1 MICLSQNGNDML
13 TWNSQK
19 LSEGNPY
26 PQANSSSWTTSKK
39 FSLWPSKGELRNPM
53 TANVEKSQ
61 DVFWYLAMKTP
72 PPKNSVR
79 LFHFPWNLKT
89 ACRRNAI
96 CWWLSDYP
104 WRKIY
109 SRREFG
115 YHFGWSD
122 QWSSQACST
131 PSVQV
136 LTSWM
141 ERTGILPLLVLSRQ
155 YSEAQKNDSEGQAG
169 SGKVDG
175 NIEKGKKKGS
185 TNGST
190 GKETKESLN
199 QAGTMATAN
208 LQSWYRWDNC
218 SNAPACTATK
228 QHLQSRIAWQAALIL
243 HQADGV
249 TLQNVIRANLGL
261 SQHVRLS
268 KSATI
273 TSNSANQPAQ
283 TSVFGSGS
291 GNVATGFGAF
301 NGLREA
307 LAEWDESARGM
318 PRLVVISKFRGSFGV
333 SGNTGNTTNM
343 LSLLN
348 RLLSLPTVNNIY
360 PDLGLAN
367 RHVSGTILVRKA
379 EFRTTFIRPIEAN
392 RNQHIF
398 SSSSNAGGDGFASF
412 AGTPSTFASAASSGK
427 SAFGGGRAAERR
439 RRIRSSQP
447 APSTSQ
453 VAFRDRES
461 VPSTTS
467 LRKSEPG
474 SPTIPYSPDP
484 DIPDSDIVIPSAFP
498 VKATTTMTKSLLS
511 PFGSL
516 SSARPVFSANLS
528 SASTDP
534 TYGDFSTWLWVWF
547 PTRSSSLSNKPL
559 TGAEEQDDEEAEEEP
574 KSIAVFKPRPASP
587 KTQLRMIPAPSGSTS
602 PDETK
607 LINGKRPKTPP
618 LMPKPTAPK
627 PAAASLPGPA
637 TQLKPPRAS

>member
-1 MICLSQNGNDML
+1 MICLSQNGNDTL

-53 TANVEKSQ
+53 TVNVEKSQ

-115 YHFGWSD
+115 LTSGARRRVQRPRFSFSLSATRCSPQY
-122 QWSSQACST
+122 CST
-131 PSVQV
+131 
-136 LTSWM
+136 
-141 ERTGILPLLVLSRQ
+141 RKSRQ
-155 YSEAQKNDSEGQAG
+155 AQKNDSEGQAG

-190 GKETKESLN
+190 GKETKVSLN

-208 LQSWYRWDNC
+208 LQSWY
-218 SNAPACTATK
+218 S
-228 QHLQSRIAWQAALIL
+228 
-243 HQADGV
+243 
-249 TLQNVIRANLGL
+249 
-261 SQHVRLS
+261 
-268 KSATI
+268 
-273 TSNSANQPAQ
+273 
-283 TSVFGSGS
+283 
-291 GNVATGFGAF
+291 FGAF
-301 NGLREA
+301 NGTGNMFGSPSPLPLPPTLPINQPKHLYLVLEVGTLRQA
-307 LAEWDESARGM
+307 LVHLMACVRHLPNGMNQPVECHDWWLYLSSGVSALTH
-318 PRLVVISKFRGSFGV
+318 PTSGSFGV

-484 DIPDSDIVIPSAFP
+484 DIPDSDIVIPYAFP